1 MIRTLWYLVKISLV
15 LGIATYLAT
24 LPGEVVLEWQAY
36 HVTVQMG
43 FLAVSAFIGF
53 LILVIVSGVAYR
65 IVSFPRNYSRY
76 RQQRRHEKGYQAL
89 LRSLTSAAM
98 GDYKNARYLAHRAQ
112 KFLPEAESGLPLLL
126 QAQAIREMDG
136 ESDVDEP
143 YQMLLKNA
151 ETSLLGLQGL
161 IQNAILSGDL
171 AKALLLSREAV
182 KKYPKNYQLLRAV
195 YDLEIKNRLWNDA
208 LITLD
213 QAVKHKIITRDDAD
227 HDRVA
232 IYCALGDMALG
243 SDRKEEALA
252 FYKKSVGVNGYFVP
266 AVTRLARLYQ
276 TLDQRKKAE
285 AVILKAWKK
294 IDHPDLI
301 SLWGDLMPPVK
312 AGQVSPRFKR
322 IESVSHF
329 HKGSHS
335 VYVALARAAIED
347 GLWGDARANLAKA
360 EKSGATEDIYRLWVL
375 LEEMTERRPD
385 VIRQWLDRAY
395 QSPKGAVWVCPKS
408 GRQYAVW
415 QAVIEPEG
423 LFNTLEWREPVAS
436 ETQILLGS

>member
-1 MIRTLWYLVKISLV
+1 MIRTLWYLVKICLV
-15 LGIATYLAT
+15 LGVATYLAT

-36 HVTVQMG
+36 HVTLQMG

-53 LILVIVSGVAYR
+53 LILVVVSGLAYR

-89 LRSLTSAAM
+89 LRSLTAAAM
-98 GDYKNARYLAHRAQ
+98 GDHKNARYLAHRAQ

-136 ESDVDEP
+136 DANIDEP

-182 KKYPKNYQLLRAV
+182 NKYPKNYQLLRAV
-195 YDLEIKNRLWNDA
+195 YDLELKNRLWNDA

-213 QAVKHKIITRDDAD
+213 QAVKRKVITRDDAH

-243 SDRKEEALA
+243 ADRKDEALA
-252 FYKKSVGVNGYFVP
+252 FYKKAVGVNELFVP

-276 TLDQRKKAE
+276 ELGERKKAE
-285 AVILKAWKK
+285 SVILKAWKK

-301 SLWGDLMPPVK
+301 SLWGDLMPVVK
-312 AGQVSPRFKR
+312 LGQVSPKFKR
-322 IESVSHF
+322 IESVAHF
-329 HKGSHS
+329 HKDAHS

-360 EKSGATEDIYRLWVL
+360 EKCDATEDVYRLWVL

-395 QSPKGAVWVCPKS
+395 QAPKGASWVCAKT
-408 GRQYAVW
+408 GRQYAMW

-423 LFNTLEWREPVAS
+423 LFNTLEWREPATI
-436 ETQILLGS
+436 EKQILLSA